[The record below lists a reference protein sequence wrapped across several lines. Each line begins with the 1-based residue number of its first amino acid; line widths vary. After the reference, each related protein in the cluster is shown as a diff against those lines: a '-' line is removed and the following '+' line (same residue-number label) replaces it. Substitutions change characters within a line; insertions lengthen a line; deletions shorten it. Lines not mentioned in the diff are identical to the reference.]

1 MTLSPVDMILHCS
14 AHMFQDGEL
23 YGAIRELIDLDDL
36 LRHFGEN
43 GNLWEFLVLRATEL
57 GLQRPL
63 FYALRFSVSILASPV
78 PDYVISAAADAGR
91 PKWPISLIMDGLVN
105 RVLIQEPQ
113 DRVRWDTVIARWIL
127 YLRSHWLR
135 MPPLRLISHLC
146 RKLFR

>member
-1 MTLSPVDMILHCS
+1 MVLHCS

-36 LRHFGEN
+36 LRHFGKN
-43 GNLWEFLVLRATEL
+43 DNIWERLAPRATEL

-63 FYALRFSVSILASPV
+63 FYALRFAVSILDTPV
-78 PDYVISAAADAGR
+78 PDHVMSATADAGK
-91 PKWPISLIMDGLVN
+91 PKWPITLVMDRLVN
-105 RVLIQEPQ
+105 RVLIQDPPEQ
-113 DRVRWDTVIARWIL
+113 FCWDTMIARWIL